1 MIASATGLPALS
13 RKTPAQEGA
22 GEELPVGTSRKKTT
36 RQITEFLKK
45 GMRRKSKAARMLPLL
60 NQSRLRTFLAVP
72 LESSGRT
79 VGMPRRRSL
88 TYFIQE
94 NVEVMDILYIAHTML
109 HACSSE
115 RRFLARKRAVL
126 ARTFISRNREELK
139 RQLSPGKWILH
150 EAGAKMGRG
159 TLENE

>member
-22 GEELPVGTSRKKTT
+22 GEELLVGTSRKKTA

-45 GMRRKSKAARMLPLL
+45 GIRRKSKAARMLPLL

-72 LESSGRT
+72 VESSGRT
-79 VGMPRRRSL
+79 VRMPRPRSL
-88 TYFIQE
+88 TYFLQE
-94 NVEVMDILYIAHTML
+94 NVEVMDILYIAHTMF

-126 ARTFISRNREELK
+126 ARTFHIAKSRGFKETIV
-139 RQLSPGKWILH
+139 P
-150 EAGAKMGRG
+150 RG
-159 TLENE
+159 VDLA

>member
-45 GMRRKSKAARMLPLL
+45 GMRRKSKAARILPLL

-72 LESSGRT
+72 LKSSGRT

-94 NVEVMDILYIAHTML
+94 NVEVTHILYIAHTML

-126 ARTFISRNREELK
+126 ARTFHIAKSRGFKETIV
-139 RQLSPGKWILH
+139 P
-150 EAGAKMGRG
+150 RG
-159 TLENE
+159 VDLA